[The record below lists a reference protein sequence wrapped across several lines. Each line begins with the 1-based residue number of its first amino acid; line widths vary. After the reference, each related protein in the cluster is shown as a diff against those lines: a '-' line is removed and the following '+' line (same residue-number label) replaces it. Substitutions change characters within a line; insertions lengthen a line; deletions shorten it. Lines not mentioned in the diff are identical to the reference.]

1 MTILASHTLEI
12 HFSFIYSIYD
22 HFISHQNVIGK
33 YHIWGIYYKHVDVV
47 KHEYYKQVFYTL
59 GIY

>member
-22 HFISHQNVIGK
+22 HFTYHQHVIGK
-33 YHIWGIYYKHVDVV
+33 YHIWGIYCKHVDVV
-47 KHEYYKQVFYTL
+47 KH
-59 GIY
+59 